1 MAEDSK
7 REQIIQ
13 YWVNKF
19 ESDDTVRTA
28 RFNTV
33 KRMKPS
39 LAELGNFTGPQLP
52 LLAVV
57 AKLPVPIKHIKTR
70 EPGGRDAFIS
80 ALEIEFI
87 AYAKDNDNPDTLISD
102 IADDLWAVLYSDT
115 TSGEKPNSLTV
126 GLDVRPEPNV
136 AYFAPYIAVKMVC
149 SFEYYHT
156 IGGI

>member
-19 ESDDTVRTA
+19 KSDDTVRTA

-33 KRMKPS
+33 KRIKPT

-57 AKLPVPIKHIKTR
+57 AKLPVPVKHIQTR
-70 EPGGRDAFIS
+70 EPGGRDSFIS
-80 ALEIEFI
+80 NLEIEFI
-87 AYAKDNDNPDTLISD
+87 AYASDNETPDTLISD
-102 IADDLWAVLYSDT
+102 IADDIWVVLYSDT
-115 TSGEKPNSLTV
+115 TSGDKPNSLTI
-126 GLDVRPEPNV
+126 GLDVLPDPGV
-136 AYFAPYIAVKMVC
+136 AYFAPYIAVKLVC
-149 SFEYYHT
+149 TFQYYHT
-156 IGGI
+156 TGGI